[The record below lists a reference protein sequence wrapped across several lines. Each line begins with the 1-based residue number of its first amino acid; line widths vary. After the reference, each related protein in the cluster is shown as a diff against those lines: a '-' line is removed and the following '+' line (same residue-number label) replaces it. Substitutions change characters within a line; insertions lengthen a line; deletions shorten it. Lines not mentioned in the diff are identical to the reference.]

1 MPPSPAGY
9 PRGMTNQPIET
20 MDGPPTLVGER
31 VLIATDGSDASQHAA
46 AHAVAVL
53 PQDAE
58 FSLVTIIDPRED
70 PMADAG
76 GFEGPVMDDEE
87 ATDRHRESVVDAE
100 GALAATARALGPAP
114 IPQRVIE
121 HHGEGVGARLCE
133 LAEEENAA
141 VVVVGSTGRRAIVDA
156 ILGSV
161 SGYVL
166 HHAPCPVLVVRHD
179 AA

>member
-1 MPPSPAGY
+1 
-9 PRGMTNQPIET
+9 MTNPPIET
-20 MDGPPTLVGER
+20 VEGPAMVVGER

-46 AHAVAVL
+46 AHAIAVL
-53 PQDAE
+53 PADAE
-58 FSLVTIIDPRED
+58 FSLVTVIDPRED

-76 GFEGPVMDDEE
+76 GFEGPVMDDAE
-87 ATDRHRESVVDAE
+87 ASDRHREMLVDAE
-100 GALAATARALGPAP
+100 GSLAATARALGPSP
-114 IPQRVIE
+114 IPQRIVE

-141 VVVVGSTGRRAIVDA
+141 VVVVGSNGRSALVDA

>member
-1 MPPSPAGY
+1 
-9 PRGMTNQPIET
+9 
-20 MDGPPTLVGER
+20 
-31 VLIATDGSDASQHAA
+31 
-46 AHAVAVL
+46 
-53 PQDAE
+53 
-58 FSLVTIIDPRED
+58 
-70 PMADAG
+70 MADAG
-76 GFEGPVMDDEE
+76 GFEGPVMDDDE
-87 ATDRHRESVVDAE
+87 ASDRHRETVVDAE
-100 GALAATARALGPAP
+100 GSLAATARALGPSP

-141 VVVVGSTGRRAIVDA
+141 VVVVGSNGRSAIVDA

>member
-1 MPPSPAGY
+1 
-9 PRGMTNQPIET
+9 MTDHSIDT
-20 MDGPPTLVGER
+20 MDGPAAVVGER

-53 PQDAE
+53 PRDAE
-58 FSLVTIIDPRED
+58 VSLVTIIDPLED

-76 GFEGPVMDDEE
+76 GFEGPVIDDDE
-87 ATDRHRESVVDAE
+87 AAGRHREAIVEAE
-100 GALAATARALGPAP
+100 GSLAATARAVGPAP

-121 HHGEGVGARLCE
+121 HHGEGVGARICE
-133 LAEEENAA
+133 LAAEEHAA
-141 VVVVGSTGRRAIVDA
+141 VVVVGSNGRSAIVDA

-161 SGYVL
+161 TGYVL

-179 AA
+179 G